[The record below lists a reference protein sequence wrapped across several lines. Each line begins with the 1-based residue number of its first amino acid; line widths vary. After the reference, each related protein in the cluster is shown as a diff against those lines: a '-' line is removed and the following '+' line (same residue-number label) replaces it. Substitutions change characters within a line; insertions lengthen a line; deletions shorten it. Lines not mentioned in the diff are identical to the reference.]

1 MKFILRTLFSGLLFG
16 AGFLHF
22 LHESSFRRIVPKALP
37 FRKFI
42 VLATGVMEMI
52 FAVLLWVKK
61 GQQMTSKLLAFFMV
75 AVFPANVYMAMKKIA
90 FQPNGEANTL
100 VLWLRLPLQIPLI
113 LGALKLGKREEKA
126 VS

>member
-61 GQQMTSKLLAFFMV
+61 GQQVTSKLLAFFMV

-90 FQPNGEANTL
+90 FQPNGKANTL

-113 LGALKLGKREEKA
+113 LGALKLGRKDEKA

>member
-61 GQQMTSKLLAFFMV
+61 GQQVTSKLLAFFMV

-90 FQPNGEANTL
+90 FQPDGEANAL

-113 LGALKLGKREEKA
+113 LGALKLGRKDEKA

>member
-16 AGFLHF
+16 AGFLYF

-42 VLATGVMEMI
+42 VLDTGVMDMI

-61 GQQMTSKLLAFFMV
+61 GQQVTSKLLAFFMV

-90 FQPNGEANTL
+90 FQPNGQANTL

-113 LGALKLGKREEKA
+113 LGALKLGRREEKA

>member
-61 GQQMTSKLLAFFMV
+61 GQQVTSKLLAFFMV

-113 LGALKLGKREEKA
+113 LGALKLGRREEKA